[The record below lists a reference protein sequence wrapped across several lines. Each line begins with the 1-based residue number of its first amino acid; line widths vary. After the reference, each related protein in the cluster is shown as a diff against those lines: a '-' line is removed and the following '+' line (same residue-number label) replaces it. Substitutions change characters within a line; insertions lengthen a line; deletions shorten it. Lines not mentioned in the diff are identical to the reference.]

1 MDPLITQSAS
11 PTEPSESGKV
21 LDPAGAIP
29 VAISD
34 SHSVVADLVSAA
46 AVSILSHA
54 KAPDADVKTVLA
66 SRRKAIAPVLVY
78 LQDK

>member
-11 PTEPSESGKV
+11 LTEPNESGKV

-29 VAISD
+29 VAIPD
-34 SHSVVADLVSAA
+34 SHSVVADLVPADP
-46 AVSILSHA
+46 VIILSHA
-54 KAPDADVKTVLA
+54 KAPDADVKAVLA
-66 SRRKAIAPVLVY
+66 SRRKAIAPVLDY